1 MPLKPVGLLGSE
13 PQVCI
18 LHEILHAVQ
27 HQRVGDVVL
36 FGVFRHIAL
45 EEAQVEDMDLRIVL
59 HGKLGKRVAV
69 GILDEQE
76 LAALSAALNDG
87 LCLVGVQKHGILVAA
102 GEVLALVNTFCF
114 ILAVVIGNMAGLIRN
129 REKELLNSVK

>member
-1 MPLKPVGLLGSE
+1 MRMPEESE

-45 EEAQVEDMDLRIVL
+45 EKAQVENMDLRIVL
-59 HGKLGKRVAV
+59 HGELGKRVAV
-69 GILDEQE
+69 GILD
-76 LAALSAALNDG
+76 
-87 LCLVGVQKHGILVAA
+87 AA
-102 GEVLALVNTFCF
+102 GACRSFRC
-114 ILAVVIGNMAGLIRN
+114 R
-129 REKELLNSVK
+129 K